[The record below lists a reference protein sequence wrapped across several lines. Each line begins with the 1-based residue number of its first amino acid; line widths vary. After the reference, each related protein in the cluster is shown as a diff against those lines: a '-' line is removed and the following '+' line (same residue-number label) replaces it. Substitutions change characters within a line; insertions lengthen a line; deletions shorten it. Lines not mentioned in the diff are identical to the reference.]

1 MSKLLEVGIWRLSI
15 STQGF
20 FVVSTANIFDL
31 YDSTSATSKTVEHI
45 SLKTYGKLNLFN
57 LLLLNSTMCFT
68 AIEVKHAVP
77 VEALKVRGWSTKI
90 ASSN

>member
-1 MSKLLEVGIWRLSI
+1 LEIIHIYPRV
-15 STQGF
+15 